1 MLFYSKEQLELFNDK
16 GESRFGSLDE
26 LRDIATKCQRC
37 SLCDKATQ
45 VVFGSG
51 NPNAGLMLV
60 GEGPGADEDREGI
73 PFVGKAG
80 QLLNKILDAA
90 EIERDDIYISNIVK
104 CRPPGNRQPTTNE
117 MKSCLWILAQE
128 IKLVNPKVIVPLGST
143 ALRGLLDPKGSIT
156 RMRGR
161 WFEAKGYYF
170 LPTFHPAALLRDEKK
185 KVPVWK
191 DFLKIK
197 KAYDRY
203 LELKSQGEEV

>member
-1 MLFYSKEQLELFNDK
+1 MLFYSKEQLELFDQK
-16 GESRFGSLDE
+16 DESRFESLEE
-26 LRDIATKCQRC
+26 LKSIATKCQRC
-37 SLCDKATQ
+37 ALCDQATQ

-51 NPNAGLMLV
+51 NSNTGLMLI
-60 GEGPGADEDREGI
+60 GEGPGADEDSEGI

-80 QLLNKILDAA
+80 RLLNKILEAA
-90 EIERDDIYISNIVK
+90 EIEREDIYITNVVK
-104 CRPPGNRQPTTNE
+104 CRPPGNRQPTINE

-128 IKLVNPKVIVPLGST
+128 IKLVNPKIIVPLGST
-143 ALRGLLDPKGSIT
+143 ALRGLLDPNGRIT

-161 WFEAKGYYF
+161 WFESKGYYF

-185 KVPVWK
+185 KLPVWK

-203 LELKSQGEEV
+203 LELKSQDKEI